1 MVAAGH
7 SLNATAID
15 LVGLAQTGVEYTPYW
30 SLLYGC
36 TSDVARGCSSFSNYV
51 ILIL

>member
-1 MVAAGH
+1 MVVAGH

-30 SLLYGC
+30 SLHFRCAG
-36 TSDVARGCSSFSNYV
+36 DVAHGCSSFSNYV
-51 ILIL
+51 ILI